1 MPPISGK
8 EGMVFC
14 MNSSWTS
21 VVNISSCQLAAGF
34 LLSSSISSSFF
45 PSSGGIVAVFS
56 CGMATGSADG
66 FSCGIA
72 DGEIDGF
79 LVRIAAAFF

>member
-14 MNSSWTS
+14 MNCSWTS

-34 LLSSSISSSFF
+34 LLSS
-45 PSSGGIVAVFS
+45 AMMTVFS
-56 CGMATGSADG
+56 CGITTDSADG
-66 FSCGIA
+66 FLCGIA
-72 DGEIDGF
+72 DSETDGC
-79 LVRIAAAFF
+79 LVRIAAGF